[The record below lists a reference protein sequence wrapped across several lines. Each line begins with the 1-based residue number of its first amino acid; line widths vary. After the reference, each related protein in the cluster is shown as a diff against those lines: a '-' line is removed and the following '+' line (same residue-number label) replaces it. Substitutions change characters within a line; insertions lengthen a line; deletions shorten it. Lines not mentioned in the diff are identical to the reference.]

1 MHSLCCSQLN
11 IINPI
16 TIFVALQSSPV
27 RLLLALVLHC
37 DHHHV
42 GLVDQV
48 GGGGEHDDRLAFLEI
63 LLQCVG
69 KLLAVLHKLPLSLVQ
84 RMFALNMIELQN
96 CLLLSP
102 ATSNLGSRNVCRNFV
117 DGIKQFLDCTC
128 YFFDCF
134 QECFA
139 VSDLVRDSGQDSLQI
154 GTFPVELLEWLLSP
168 AAPVLQTVLVTHAPL
183 QPQDG
188 LVHVDAEVC
197 LVNQSHHEVVGEP
210 RVGMFNLDN
219 RTVTA
224 V

>member
-69 KLLAVLHKLPLSLVQ
+69 KLLAVLHKLSLSLVQ
-84 RMFALNMIELQN
+84 GMFALE
-96 CLLLSP
+96 
-102 ATSNLGSRNVCRNFV
+102 T
-117 DGIKQFLDCTC
+117 IKQ
-128 YFFDCF
+128 
-134 QECFA
+134 
-139 VSDLVRDSGQDSLQI
+139 
-154 GTFPVELLEWLLSP
+154 
-168 AAPVLQTVLVTHAPL
+168 
-183 QPQDG
+183 
-188 LVHVDAEVC
+188 
-197 LVNQSHHEVVGEP
+197 N
-210 RVGMFNLDN
+210 
-219 RTVTA
+219 
-224 V
+224 

>member
-1 MHSLCCSQLN
+1 MHSSCCYQLN

-16 TIFVALQSSPV
+16 TIFVALQSCPV

-102 ATSNLGSRNVCRNFV
+102 ATTNLGSRNVCRNFV
-117 DGIKQFLDCTC
+117 DGIKQFLDSTR

-134 QECFA
+134 QECLT
-139 VSDLVRDSGQDSLQI
+139 VSDLIRDPGQDSLQI
-154 GTFPVELLEWLLSP
+154 GTFPVQFLKGFLSP
-168 AAPVLQTVLVTHAPL
+168 TAPVLEAVLIADSSL
-183 QPQDG
+183 QPQNS
-188 LVHVDAEVC
+188 LVHVDAD
-197 LVNQSHHEVVGEP
+197 VGF
-210 RVGMFNLDN
+210 MD
-219 RTVTA
+219 
-224 V
+224 